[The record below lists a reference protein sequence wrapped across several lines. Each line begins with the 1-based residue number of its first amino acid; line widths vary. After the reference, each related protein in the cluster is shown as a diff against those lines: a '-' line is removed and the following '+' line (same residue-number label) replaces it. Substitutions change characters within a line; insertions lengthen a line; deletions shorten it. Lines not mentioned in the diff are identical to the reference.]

1 MKKLLLSLLPVLL
14 LWGCG
19 SRGGQ
24 ETTAPDWRD
33 TTVIAARESV
43 LVDGR
48 AQPMCLCVDGD
59 AIRFYAD
66 SPEQF
71 LHAEARYP
79 AVMAGASEAETE
91 FDLTDLDADGSS
103 DLTAAFRFADGSD
116 AMLTWLWD
124 SKAGF
129 LFNEEFSRLP
139 GTAGNR
145 G

>member
-1 MKKLLLSLLPVLL
+1 MKKMLFPLLLALL

-19 SRGGQ
+19 SSGGQ
-24 ETTAPDWRD
+24 ETAAPDWRD
-33 TTVIAARESV
+33 TAVIAARESV
-43 LVDGR
+43 LVDGSP
-48 AQPMCLCVDGD
+48 QPMCLCVDGD
-59 AIRFYAD
+59 AIRFYDD
-66 SPEQF
+66 SPEQL

-79 AVMAGASEAETE
+79 AVMAGAAEAETE

-103 DLTAAFRFADGSD
+103 DLTAAFRFAAGSD

-139 GTAGNR
+139 GTTGNR